1 MGIIRLRVI
10 YLDSNQWASIQIL
23 HLTSVQ
29 LINVEQA
36 YVWSIG
42 ALQFHT
48 NKHRTQF
55 GDKHL

>member
-10 YLDSNQWASIQIL
+10 YLDFNQWASIQIL

-42 ALQFHT
+42 ALQFH
-48 NKHRTQF
+48 NKHRKRF